1 MEESANVN
9 IEVKIGALRK
19 NLLDLTMRNKL
30 LNFKPQVRSIRVVD
44 EIPTEIYQLMV
55 LEDKKMQF
63 IPRQGNETRKKHNNS
78 DVVDDQGDLQNL
90 EDEQETEIDTKN
102 SEEDELKLKPLDISD
117 REASLLWK
125 LPLPNQKVASKHRNL
140 LLQTS
145 S

>member
-9 IEVKIGALRK
+9 MEVKINALRK

-63 IPRQGNETRKKHNNS
+63 IPRQVMN
-78 DVVDDQGDLQNL
+78 
-90 EDEQETEIDTKN
+90 
-102 SEEDELKLKPLDISD
+102 
-117 REASLLWK
+117 
-125 LPLPNQKVASKHRNL
+125 PNQSIL
-140 LLQTS
+140 TLM
-145 S
+145 

>member
-30 LNFKPQVRSIRVVD
+30 LNFKPRARSIRVID

-63 IPRQGNETRKKHNNS
+63 MPRQANETRKYNINKNFVEDSGKVEN
-78 DVVDDQGDLQNL
+78 
-90 EDEQETEIDTKN
+90 EDENEVQVTPES
-102 SEEDELKLKPLDISD
+102 SE
-117 REASLLWK
+117 
-125 LPLPNQKVASKHRNL
+125 
-140 LLQTS
+140 
-145 S
+145 

>member
-63 IPRQGNETRKKHNNS
+63 IPRQGNETRKKII
-78 DVVDDQGDLQNL
+78 
-90 EDEQETEIDTKN
+90 T
-102 SEEDELKLKPLDISD
+102 PM
-117 REASLLWK
+117 
-125 LPLPNQKVASKHRNL
+125 
-140 LLQTS
+140 
-145 S
+145 